1 MIRVVTLVL
10 LVVSPLFLL
19 SGCGSSSTATSS
31 STGQTSSVATADTPS
46 ATPDPAYVLK
56 EEPTGAKNV
65 AEVRE
70 KGKNDEEVVVVG
82 WVGGSLEPIIKGRA
96 AFTMVDL
103 ELPAPE
109 CTTKPYSFCC
119 MAKEAL
125 LPNLIMVKFVDADGK
140 TILKDAHELLGIKG
154 GCIVVVRGHLEC
166 SEDGKVN
173 SIVANALFDRGYSD
187 NPLKLAA
194 FNIGFQPSK

>member
-1 MIRVVTLVL
+1 MFRVVTLAL
-10 LVVSPLFLL
+10 LVVCPLFLL
-19 SGCGSSSTATSS
+19 SGCGGSSTATPS
-31 STGQTSSVATADTPS
+31 STAQTSSAATGETPS

-56 EEPTGAKNV
+56 EEPAGAKNV

-70 KGKNDEEVVVVG
+70 KGKDGEEVVVVG
-82 WVGGSLEPIIKGRA
+82 WVGGSMEPIIKGRA

-103 ELPAPE
+103 QLPAPE

-119 MAKEAL
+119 MPKEAL
-125 LPNLIMVKFVDADGK
+125 LPNLIMVKFVDGDGK
-140 TILKDAHELLGIKG
+140 TILKDAHELLGIKE

-173 SIVANALFDRGYSD
+173 SIIANALFDRGYSD
-187 NPLKLAA
+187 NPLKIKSLDT
-194 FNIGFQPSK
+194 GFQPSK